1 MMLFS
6 ASRAE
11 SLRVC
16 VGVLHHYF
24 IFFLCVGV
32 IHKACLMDYPHAYA
46 RANLCCSGRTW
57 MKPRVKTSGSPSSSC
72 STSSRSSTFLN
83 TISPAP
89 RSRVGHQRP
98 PAPNCKKR
106 ARHTALGTARTSP
119 DRGVLRRHVLEPFL
133 QVAVDDTLHQARQQA
148 RHGPAQGGRPGCLSV
163 SREGVGNGENH
174 SRRGDHRCSAA
185 MHLPHVHSLRKFLP
199 LPPSQNP
206 SSSPHH
212 TLAASLSVFVC

>member
-1 MMLFS
+1 MLFS

-89 RSRVGHQRP
+89 RARVGHQRP
-98 PAPNCKKR
+98 PAPNCTKR

-148 RHGPAQGGRPGCLSV
+148 RHGPAQGGRPGCRRLTRQCRKRKNPQPT
-163 SREGVGNGENH
+163 REPSPIGRNA
-174 SRRGDHRCSAA
+174 SPSC
-185 MHLPHVHSLRKFLP
+185 P
-199 LPPSQNP
+199 LDQKIATLP
-206 SSSPHH
+206 SSHSP
-212 TLAASLSVFVC
+212 SSPP